1 MFNSPSTRGMTVDQS
16 AQVNAL
22 EDKLDTTMLL
32 NQKYQQVSVKYE

>member
-1 MFNSPSTRGMTVDQS
+1 MTVDQS